1 MSVCITG
8 WAHNKFGVNLG
19 QSSENMIADVVDKAI
34 KHAEISVKDI
44 DAIFV
49 GTFNNGFQKQDFHG
63 ALPAVAQLDLRYIP
77 AMRVENACATG
88 SAAIHTAMNT
98 IEAKRAK
105 TTLVVG
111 VEKMTDT
118 APEKVGDILLG
129 ASYRP
134 EEGNTEG
141 GFTGVFGKIAEAYF
155 QKYGDKSDILAKIAA
170 KNHRNGCSNPL
181 AHMQKDLGFEFC
193 NTVSDKNPYVA
204 QPLRRTD
211 CSMVSDGAAAL
222 ILQDFDL
229 ALSAKRA
236 IAFRARRH
244 VNDILP
250 LSKREKTEFEGARRA
265 WSYALADAKIK
276 LNDLSFVETHD
287 CFTIAELIEY
297 EAMGLTKIGEGFRAI
312 EEGWVDKG
320 GVLPINP
327 SGGLKSKGHPV
338 GATGVSQHVMAA
350 MQLTGEAG
358 EMQIKDANLAGI
370 FNMGGASVANYVSIL
385 EQIRQINQSLKFSK
399 VNRLK
404 SIFNV
409 QLLT

>member
-1 MSVCITG
+1 MTACITG
-8 WAHNKFGVNLG
+8 WSHSKFGVNVE
-19 QSSENMIADVVDKAI
+19 QTSENMIADVVEKAI
-34 KHAEISVKDI
+34 EHAEISAKEI

-63 ALPAVAQLDLRYIP
+63 ALPAVSQSDLRHVP

-88 SAAIHTAMNT
+88 SAAIHTAMNA
-98 IEAKRAK
+98 IEAKKAK

-111 VEKMTDT
+111 VEKMTDVSS
-118 APEKVGDILLG
+118 EKVGDILLG

-134 EEGNTEG
+134 EEGSTKG
-141 GFTGVFGKIAEAYF
+141 GFTGVFASIAKSYF

-170 KNHRNGCSNPL
+170 KNHENGCSNPL
-181 AHMQKDLGFEFC
+181 AHMQKNLGFEFC
-193 NTVSDKNPYVA
+193 NSISEKNPYVA
-204 QPLRRTD
+204 EPLRRTD

-222 ILQDFDL
+222 IIQDFDL
-229 ALSAKRA
+229 SISSKRA

-250 LSKREKTEFEGARRA
+250 LSKREKTEFEGARQA
-265 WSYALADAKIK
+265 WHHALSDAKIT
-276 LNDLSFVETHD
+276 LDDLSFVETHD

-297 EAMGLTKIGEGFRAI
+297 EAMGLTKIGEGYKAI
-312 EEGWVDKG
+312 EEGWVQKTG
-320 GVLPINP
+320 KLPINP

-338 GATGVSQHVMAA
+338 GATGVSQHVMSA

-358 EMQIKDANLAGI
+358 DMQINKANLAGI

-385 EQIRQINQSLKFSK
+385 E
-399 VNRLK
+399 RLR
-404 SIFNV
+404 
-409 QLLT
+409 

>member
-1 MSVCITG
+1 MSSCITG
-8 WAHNKFGVNLG
+8 WAHNKFGINTN
-19 QSSENMIADVVDKAI
+19 QTSENMIAEVVEQAI
-34 KHAEISVKDI
+34 NHAEISPKDI

-63 ALPAVAQLDLRYIP
+63 ALPAVSQLDLRYTP

-88 SAAIHTAMNT
+88 SAAIHTAMNA

-118 APEKVGDILLG
+118 SSEKVGDILLG

-134 EEGNTEG
+134 EEGNTKG
-141 GFTGVFGKIAEAYF
+141 GFTGVFATIANAYF

-170 KNHRNGCSNPL
+170 KNHENGCSNPL
-181 AHMQKDLGFEFC
+181 AHMQKDLGFDFC
-193 NTVSDKNPYVA
+193 NSVSDKNPYVA
-204 QPLRRTD
+204 EPLRRTD

-222 ILQDFDL
+222 IIQDFDL

-244 VNDILP
+244 INDILP
-250 LSKREKTEFEGARRA
+250 LSKREKTEFEGARQA
-265 WSYALADAKIK
+265 WAYSLQDAKIS

-297 EAMGLTKIGEGFRAI
+297 EAMGLTKLGEGYRAI
-312 EEGWVDKG
+312 EEGWVFKDG
-320 GVLPINP
+320 MLPINP

-338 GATGVSQHVMAA
+338 GATGVSQHVMSA

-358 EMQIKDANLAGI
+358 DMQVKDANLAGI

-385 EQIRQINQSLKFSK
+385 ERIR
-399 VNRLK
+399 
-404 SIFNV
+404 
-409 QLLT
+409 

>member
-1 MSVCITG
+1 
-8 WAHNKFGVNLG
+8 
-19 QSSENMIADVVDKAI
+19 
-34 KHAEISVKDI
+34 
-44 DAIFV
+44 
-49 GTFNNGFQKQDFHG
+49 
-63 ALPAVAQLDLRYIP
+63 
-77 AMRVENACATG
+77 
-88 SAAIHTAMNT
+88 
-98 IEAKRAK
+98 
-105 TTLVVG
+105 
-111 VEKMTDT
+111 
-118 APEKVGDILLG
+118 
-129 ASYRP
+129 
-134 EEGNTEG
+134 
-141 GFTGVFGKIAEAYF
+141 
-155 QKYGDKSDILAKIAA
+155 
-170 KNHRNGCSNPL
+170 
-181 AHMQKDLGFEFC
+181 MQKDLGFEFC

-312 EEGWVDKG
+312 EEGWVEKG

-385 EQIRQINQSLKFSK
+385 EQIR
-399 VNRLK
+399 
-404 SIFNV
+404 
-409 QLLT
+409 

>member
-1 MSVCITG
+1 MMTVCITG

-19 QSSENMIADVVDKAI
+19 QSSENMIADVVEKAI

-385 EQIRQINQSLKFSK
+385 EQIR
-399 VNRLK
+399 
-404 SIFNV
+404 
-409 QLLT
+409 

>member
-1 MSVCITG
+1 MSSCITG
-8 WAHNKFGVNLG
+8 WAHNKFGVNKN
-19 QSSENMIADVVDKAI
+19 QSSENMIAEVVEQAI
-34 KHAEISVKDI
+34 NHAEISPKDI
-44 DAIFV
+44 DAIYV

-63 ALPAVAQLDLRYIP
+63 ALPAVSQTDLRYVP

-88 SAAIHTAMNT
+88 SAAIHTAMNA

-118 APEKVGDILLG
+118 SSEKVGDILLG

-134 EEGNTEG
+134 EEGDTKG
-141 GFTGVFGKIAEAYF
+141 GFTGVFATIANAYF

-170 KNHRNGCSNPL
+170 KNHENGSVNPL
-181 AHMQKDLGFEFC
+181 AHMQKNLGFDFC
-193 NTVSDKNPYVA
+193 NFVSEKNPYVA
-204 QPLRRTD
+204 EPLRRTD

-222 ILQDFDL
+222 IIQDFDL

-250 LSKREKTEFEGARRA
+250 LSKREKTEFEGARQA
-265 WSYALADAKIK
+265 WSYALQDAKIN
-276 LNDLSFVETHD
+276 LEDLSFVETHD

-297 EAMGLTKIGEGFRAI
+297 EAMGLTKLGEGYKAI
-312 EEGWVDKG
+312 EEGWVQKNG
-320 GVLPINP
+320 KLPINP

-338 GATGVSQHVMAA
+338 GATGVSQHVMSA
-350 MQLTGEAG
+350 MQLTGEADD
-358 EMQIKDANLAGI
+358 MQVKDANLAGI

-385 EQIRQINQSLKFSK
+385 ERIR
-399 VNRLK
+399 
-404 SIFNV
+404 
-409 QLLT
+409 

>member
-1 MSVCITG
+1 MSSCITG
-8 WAHNKFGVNLG
+8 WAHNKFGVNKNK
-19 QSSENMIADVVDKAI
+19 SSENMIAEVVEQAI
-34 KHAEISVKDI
+34 NHAEISPKDI
-44 DAIFV
+44 DAIYV

-63 ALPAVAQLDLRYIP
+63 ALPAVSQTDLRYVP

-88 SAAIHTAMNT
+88 SAAIHTAMNA

-118 APEKVGDILLG
+118 SSEKVGDILLG

-134 EEGNTEG
+134 EEGDTKG
-141 GFTGVFGKIAEAYF
+141 GFTGVFATIANAYF

-170 KNHRNGCSNPL
+170 KNHENGSVNPL
-181 AHMQKDLGFEFC
+181 AHMQKNLGFDFC
-193 NTVSDKNPYVA
+193 NFVSEKNPYVA
-204 QPLRRTD
+204 EPLRRTD

-222 ILQDFDL
+222 IIQDFDL

-250 LSKREKTEFEGARRA
+250 LSKREKTEFEGARQA
-265 WSYALADAKIK
+265 WSYALQDAKIN
-276 LNDLSFVETHD
+276 LEDLSFVETHD

-297 EAMGLTKIGEGFRAI
+297 EAMGLTKLGEGYKAI
-312 EEGWVDKG
+312 EEGWVQKNG
-320 GVLPINP
+320 KLPINP

-338 GATGVSQHVMAA
+338 GATGVSQHVMSA
-350 MQLTGEAG
+350 MQLMGEAD
-358 EMQIKDANLAGI
+358 EMQVKDANLAGI

-385 EQIRQINQSLKFSK
+385 ERIR
-399 VNRLK
+399 
-404 SIFNV
+404 
-409 QLLT
+409 

>member
-1 MSVCITG
+1 MSSCITG
-8 WAHNKFGVNLG
+8 WAHNKFGVNTN
-19 QSSENMIADVVDKAI
+19 QTSENMIAEVVEQAI
-34 KHAEISVKDI
+34 NHAEISPKDI

-63 ALPAVAQLDLRYIP
+63 ALPAVSQLDLRYTP

-88 SAAIHTAMNT
+88 SAAIHTAMNA

-118 APEKVGDILLG
+118 SSEKVGDILLG

-134 EEGNTEG
+134 EEGNTKG
-141 GFTGVFGKIAEAYF
+141 GFTGVFATIANAYF

-170 KNHRNGCSNPL
+170 KNHENGCSNPL
-181 AHMQKDLGFEFC
+181 AHMQKDLGFDFC
-193 NTVSDKNPYVA
+193 NSVSDKNPYVA
-204 QPLRRTD
+204 EPLRRTD

-222 ILQDFDL
+222 IIQDFDL

-244 VNDILP
+244 INDILP
-250 LSKREKTEFEGARRA
+250 LSKREKTEFEGARQA
-265 WSYALADAKIK
+265 WAYSLQDAKIS

-297 EAMGLTKIGEGFRAI
+297 EAMGLTKLGEGYRAI
-312 EEGWVDKG
+312 EEGWVFKDG
-320 GVLPINP
+320 MLPINP

-338 GATGVSQHVMAA
+338 GATGVSQHVMSA

-358 EMQIKDANLAGI
+358 DMQVKEANLAGI

-385 EQIRQINQSLKFSK
+385 ERIR
-399 VNRLK
+399 
-404 SIFNV
+404 
-409 QLLT
+409 

>member
-8 WAHNKFGVNLG
+8 WAHNKFGVNHN
-19 QSSENMIADVVDKAI
+19 QSSENMIAEVVDQAI

-63 ALPAVAQLDLRYIP
+63 ALPAVSQSDLRYIP

-88 SAAIHTAMNT
+88 SAAIHTAMNA
-98 IEAKRAK
+98 IEAKKAK

-118 APEKVGDILLG
+118 SSEKVGDILLG

-134 EEGNTEG
+134 EEGNTKG
-141 GFTGVFGKIAEAYF
+141 GFTGVFATIAEAYF

-170 KNHRNGCSNPL
+170 KNHKNGSVNPL
-181 AHMQKDLGFEFC
+181 AHLQKDLGFDFC
-193 NTVSDKNPYVA
+193 NTVSEKNPYVA

-222 ILQDFDL
+222 ILQDIDL

-265 WSYALADAKIK
+265 WVSALADAKIT
-276 LNDLSFVETHD
+276 LDDLSFVETHD

-312 EEGWVDKG
+312 EEGWVNINGK
-320 GVLPINP
+320 LPVNP

-358 EMQIKDANLAGI
+358 KMQINNANLAGI

-385 EQIRQINQSLKFSK
+385 EKIR
-399 VNRLK
+399 
-404 SIFNV
+404 
-409 QLLT
+409 

>member
-1 MSVCITG
+1 MSSCITG
-8 WAHNKFGVNLG
+8 WAHNKFGVNKN
-19 QSSENMIADVVDKAI
+19 QSSENMIAEVVEQAI
-34 KHAEISVKDI
+34 NHAEISPKDI
-44 DAIFV
+44 DAIYV

-63 ALPAVAQLDLRYIP
+63 ALPAVSQIDLRYVP

-88 SAAIHTAMNT
+88 SAAIHTAMNA

-118 APEKVGDILLG
+118 SSEKVGDILLG

-134 EEGNTEG
+134 EEGETKG
-141 GFTGVFGKIAEAYF
+141 GFTGVFATIANAYF
-155 QKYGDKSDILAKIAA
+155 QKYGDKSDVLAKIAA
-170 KNHRNGCSNPL
+170 KNHENGSVNPL
-181 AHMQKDLGFEFC
+181 AHMQKNLSFDFC
-193 NTVSDKNPYVA
+193 NSVSEKNPYVA
-204 QPLRRTD
+204 EPLRRTD

-222 ILQDFDL
+222 IIQDIDL

-250 LSKREKTEFEGARRA
+250 LSKREKTEFEGARQA
-265 WSYALADAKIK
+265 WSYALQDAKIN
-276 LNDLSFVETHD
+276 LDDLSFVETHD

-297 EAMGLTKIGEGFRAI
+297 EAMGLTKLGEGYKAI
-312 EEGWVDKG
+312 EEGWVQKNG
-320 GVLPINP
+320 RLPINP

-338 GATGVSQHVMAA
+338 GATGVSQHVMSA
-350 MQLTGEAG
+350 MQLTGEADD
-358 EMQIKDANLAGI
+358 MQVKDAKLAGI

-385 EQIRQINQSLKFSK
+385 ERIR
-399 VNRLK
+399 
-404 SIFNV
+404 
-409 QLLT
+409 

>member
-1 MSVCITG
+1 MSACITG
-8 WAHNKFGVNLG
+8 WAHSKFGVNLE
-19 QSSENMIADVVDKAI
+19 QTSENMIADVVEKAI
-34 KHAEISVKDI
+34 KHAEISAKEI

-63 ALPAVAQLDLRYIP
+63 ALPAVSQSDLRYVP

-88 SAAIHTAMNT
+88 SAAIHTAMNA
-98 IEAKRAK
+98 IEAKKAK

-111 VEKMTDT
+111 VEKMTDVSS
-118 APEKVGDILLG
+118 EKVGDILLG

-134 EEGNTEG
+134 EEGSTKG
-141 GFTGVFGKIAEAYF
+141 GFTGVFASIAKSYF

-170 KNHRNGCSNPL
+170 KNHENGCSNPL
-181 AHMQKDLGFEFC
+181 AHMQKNLGFEFC
-193 NTVSDKNPYVA
+193 NSISEKNPYVA
-204 QPLRRTD
+204 EPLRRTD

-222 ILQDFDL
+222 IIQDFDL
-229 ALSAKRA
+229 SLSAKRA

-250 LSKREKTEFEGARRA
+250 LSKREKTEFEGARQA
-265 WSYALADAKIK
+265 WHHALSDAKIT
-276 LNDLSFVETHD
+276 LDDLSFVETHD

-297 EAMGLTKIGEGFRAI
+297 EAMGLTKIGEGYKAI
-312 EEGWVDKG
+312 EEGWVQKTG
-320 GVLPINP
+320 KLPINP

-338 GATGVSQHVMAA
+338 GATGVSQHVMSA

-358 EMQIKDANLAGI
+358 DMQINKANLAGI

-385 EQIRQINQSLKFSK
+385 E
-399 VNRLK
+399 RLR
-404 SIFNV
+404 
-409 QLLT
+409 

>member
-134 EEGNTEG
+134 EEGNTQG

-170 KNHRNGCSNPL
+170 KNHKNGCLNPL

-312 EEGWVDKG
+312 EEGWVEKG

-385 EQIRQINQSLKFSK
+385 EQIR
-399 VNRLK
+399 
-404 SIFNV
+404 
-409 QLLT
+409 

>member
-1 MSVCITG
+1 MTACITG
-8 WAHNKFGVNLG
+8 WSHSKFGVNVE
-19 QSSENMIADVVDKAI
+19 QTSENMIADVVEKAI
-34 KHAEISVKDI
+34 EHAEISAKEI

-63 ALPAVAQLDLRYIP
+63 ALPAVSQSDLRYVP

-88 SAAIHTAMNT
+88 SAAIHTAMNA
-98 IEAKRAK
+98 IEAKKAK

-111 VEKMTDT
+111 VEKMTDVSSD
-118 APEKVGDILLG
+118 KVGDILLG

-134 EEGNTEG
+134 EEGSTKG
-141 GFTGVFGKIAEAYF
+141 GFTGVFASIAKSYF

-170 KNHRNGCSNPL
+170 KNHENGCSNPL
-181 AHMQKDLGFEFC
+181 AHMQKNLGFEFC
-193 NTVSDKNPYVA
+193 NSISEKNPYVA
-204 QPLRRTD
+204 EPLRRTD

-222 ILQDFDL
+222 IIQDFDL
-229 ALSAKRA
+229 SLSAKRA

-250 LSKREKTEFEGARRA
+250 LSKREKTKFEGALQA
-265 WSYALADAKIK
+265 WHYALLDAKIT
-276 LNDLSFVETHD
+276 LDDLSFVETHD

-297 EAMGLTKIGEGFRAI
+297 EAMGLTKIGEGYRAI
-312 EEGWVDKG
+312 EEGWVQKTG
-320 GVLPINP
+320 KLPINP

-338 GATGVSQHVMAA
+338 GATGVSQHVMSA

-358 EMQIKDANLAGI
+358 DMQINKANLAGI

-385 EQIRQINQSLKFSK
+385 E
-399 VNRLK
+399 RLR
-404 SIFNV
+404 
-409 QLLT
+409 

>member
-312 EEGWVDKG
+312 EEGWVEKVG
-320 GVLPINP
+320 FLPINP

-385 EQIRQINQSLKFSK
+385 EQIR
-399 VNRLK
+399 
-404 SIFNV
+404 
-409 QLLT
+409 

>member
-1 MSVCITG
+1 MTACITG
-8 WAHNKFGVNLG
+8 WSHSKFGVNVE
-19 QSSENMIADVVDKAI
+19 QTSENMIADVVEKAI
-34 KHAEISVKDI
+34 EHAEISAKEI

-63 ALPAVAQLDLRYIP
+63 ALPAVSQSDLRHVP

-88 SAAIHTAMNT
+88 SAAIHTAMNA
-98 IEAKRAK
+98 IEAKKAK

-111 VEKMTDT
+111 VEKMTDVSSD
-118 APEKVGDILLG
+118 KVGDILLG

-134 EEGNTEG
+134 EEGSTKG
-141 GFTGVFGKIAEAYF
+141 GFTGVFASIAKSYF

-170 KNHRNGCSNPL
+170 KNHENGCSNPL
-181 AHMQKDLGFEFC
+181 AHMQKNLGFEFC
-193 NTVSDKNPYVA
+193 NSISEKNPYVA
-204 QPLRRTD
+204 EPLRRTD

-222 ILQDFDL
+222 IIQDFDL
-229 ALSAKRA
+229 SLSAKRA

-250 LSKREKTEFEGARRA
+250 LSKREKTEFEGARQA
-265 WSYALADAKIK
+265 WYHALSDAKIT
-276 LNDLSFVETHD
+276 LDDLSFVETHD

-297 EAMGLTKIGEGFRAI
+297 EAMGLTKIGEGYKAI
-312 EEGWVDKG
+312 EEGWVQKTG
-320 GVLPINP
+320 KLPINP

-338 GATGVSQHVMAA
+338 GATGVSQHVMSA

-358 EMQIKDANLAGI
+358 DMQINKANLAGI

-385 EQIRQINQSLKFSK
+385 E
-399 VNRLK
+399 RLR
-404 SIFNV
+404 
-409 QLLT
+409 